1 MSGRDSRQADKGE
14 IAVMVRAET
23 LQVGS
28 DRIGTAGCPGRV
40 PGSGQD
46 FYRAALNAGR
56 SSREKGELYA
66 VASNSSSHFTDSDYF
81 TTYI

>member
-14 IAVMVRAET
+14 IAVVVRAET
-23 LQVGS
+23 PQVGS
-28 DRIGTAGCPGRV
+28 DRIGTGRV
-40 PGSGQD
+40 PGSVQD
-46 FYRAALNAGR
+46 FYRAALNPGR
-56 SSREKGELYA
+56 SSREKVRELYA